1 MLRSRLALI
10 ALATVLAVR
19 LAAADPAFRVTPL
32 ETGVRVEIE
41 GSYSGALYSVSR
53 ATDPLGDYQRLSGSG
68 DVLCIGACY
77 AYDSAVLPGN
87 TYWYRFDL
95 RTADGM
101 SVSFGPYST
110 TIPTPPPIAIKV
122 TPNPGSGPVRIDL
135 QLTRAALSSSE
146 TELALFDL
154 TGRRVATIDRQTMGT
169 GVRTVTWNG
178 RLDDGRVAPA
188 GLYLLRFSSGD
199 GHAMTVRL
207 ARIR

>member
-1 MLRSRLALI
+1 MLRSRLALV

-19 LAAADPAFRVTPL
+19 LAAADPAFRVTQL

-41 GSYSGALYSVSR
+41 GSYTGAMYSVSR
-53 ATDPLGDYQRLSGSG
+53 ANDRLGDYQRLSASG

-77 AYDSAVLPGN
+77 AHDSAVIPGQ

-95 RTADGM
+95 TTADGM
-101 SVSFGPYST
+101 SVSFGPYSA
-110 TIPTPPPIAIKV
+110 TIPVPPAITARV

-135 QLTRAALSSSE
+135 QLARAARIATE

-154 TGRRVATIDRQTMGT
+154 AGRRVATIDRQTMTT
-169 GVRTVTWNG
+169 GLRSVTWNG

-188 GLYLLRFSSGD
+188 GLYLLRFRSGD
-199 GHAMTVRL
+199 GQAITTRL

>member
-1 MLRSRLALI
+1 MLRSRFVLA
-10 ALATVLAVR
+10 ALATLLMVR
-19 LAAADPAFRVTPL
+19 LAAADPAFRLTQL

-53 ATDPLGDYQRLSGSG
+53 ATDPIGDYQRLSGSG
-68 DVLCIGACY
+68 DVLCVGACY
-77 AYDSAVLPGN
+77 AFDSAVLPGQ

-95 RTADGM
+95 TTADGT
-101 SVSFGPYST
+101 SLSFGPYSA
-110 TIPTPPPIAIKV
+110 TIPVPPAIAARI

-135 QLTRAALSSSE
+135 QLAGAARNATD

-154 TGRRVATIDRQTMGT
+154 TGRRVATIDRQTMTT
-169 GVRTVTWNG
+169 GVRSVTWNG

-188 GLYLLRFSSGD
+188 GLYLLRFSAGN
-199 GHAMTVRL
+199 GHTITLRM